1 MPATKTALIIG
12 ASRGLGLGL
21 VKRLTEQGWE
31 VTATIRDQHN
41 ANAEE
46 LKAVP
51 GVHIQTLDMDEQSS
65 LEVLTHNLKGQV
77 YDLLFVNAGIMG
89 PTHPNPTDATAGE
102 LGQLF
107 LTNAVAPIRLAKRFV
122 DQIRPNTGIIAFMS
136 SVLGS
141 VTMPDAPEMA
151 LYKASKAALNS
162 MTNTFVTQLGDNKP
176 TVLSMH
182 PGWVRTAMGGEG
194 ADIDVETSVRG
205 MVEQLE
211 QFAGEGGHHFVN
223 YKGET
228 IPW

>member
-1 MPATKTALIIG
+1 MSTPKTALIIG

-21 VKRLTEQGWE
+21 VKRLTELGWE
-31 VTATIRDQHN
+31 VTATVRDAQ
-41 ANAEE
+41 
-46 LKAVP
+46 KA
-51 GVHIQTLDMDEQSS
+51 DEIKAQ
-65 LEVLTHNLKGQV
+65 
-77 YDLLFVNAGIMG
+77 YDLLFVNAGVMG
-89 PTHPNPTDATAGE
+89 PMHPNPTDATAGE

-122 DQIRPNTGIIAFMS
+122 DQIRPETGVIAFMS

-162 MTNTFVTQLGDNKP
+162 MTHTFVTQLADNKP
-176 TVLSMH
+176 TVVSMH

-205 MVEQLE
+205 IVEQLE
-211 QFAGEGGHHFVN
+211 RFAGKGGHHFVN

>member
-1 MPATKTALIIG
+1 MSSKKTALVIG

-21 VKRLTEQGWE
+21 VKRLSEQGWE
-31 VTATIRDQHN
+31 VTATVRDLQK
-41 ANAEE
+41 AEE

-51 GVHIQTLDMDEQSS
+51 GVHIQTVDMDEQSS

-77 YDLLFVNAGIMG
+77 FDLLFVNAGVAG
-89 PTHPNPTDATAGE
+89 PTNHANPTDATAGE

-107 LTNAVAPIRLAKRFV
+107 LTNAVAPIRLARRFV
-122 DQIRPNTGIIAFMS
+122 DQIRPENGVIAFMS

-176 TVLSMH
+176 TVISMH
-182 PGWVRTAMGGEG
+182 PGWVRTDMGGTG
-194 ADIDVETSVRG
+194 ADIDVDTSVRG
-205 MVEQLE
+205 IVEQLE
-211 QFAGEGGHHFVN
+211 RLAGQGGHHFVN

>member
-1 MPATKTALIIG
+1 MSTPKTALIIG

-21 VKRLTEQGWE
+21 VKRLTELGWE
-31 VTATIRDQHN
+31 VTATVRDAQK
-41 ANAEE
+41 ADE
-46 LKAVP
+46 LKALPNVQL
-51 GVHIQTLDMDEQSS
+51 QTLDIDEQSS
-65 LEVLTHNLKGQV
+65 LEVLTHNLKGQT
-77 YDLLFVNAGIMG
+77 YDLLFVNAGVMG
-89 PTHPNPTDATAGE
+89 PLHPNATDATAGE

-122 DQIRPNTGIIAFMS
+122 DQIRPETGVIAFMS

-162 MTNTFVTQLGDNKP
+162 MTNTFVTQLGENKP

-205 MVEQLE
+205 IVEQLE
-211 QFAGEGGHHFVN
+211 RFAGKGGHHFVN

>member
-1 MPATKTALIIG
+1 MPTPKTALIIG

-21 VKRLTEQGWE
+21 VKRLTELGWE
-31 VTATIRDQHN
+31 VTATVRDPQK
-41 ANAEE
+41 ADE
-46 LKAVP
+46 LKALPNVQL
-51 GVHIQTLDMDEQSS
+51 QTLDIDEQSS
-65 LEVLTHNLKGQV
+65 LEVLTHNLKGQA
-77 YDLLFVNAGIMG
+77 YDLLFVNAGVMG
-89 PTHPNPTDATAGE
+89 PMHPNPTDVTAGE

-122 DQIRPNTGIIAFMS
+122 DQLRPETGVIAFMS

-162 MTNTFVTQLGDNKP
+162 MTNTFVTQLGESKP

-205 MVEQLE
+205 IVEQLE
-211 QFAGEGGHHFVN
+211 RFAGKGGHHFVN

>member
-1 MPATKTALIIG
+1 MSAKKTALIIG

-21 VKRLTEQGWE
+21 VQRLTEQGWD
-31 VTATIRDQHN
+31 VTATVRDAHK
-41 ANAEE
+41 ADD

-51 GVHIQTLDMDEQSS
+51 GVHIQTLDLDEQSS

-89 PTHPNPTDATAGE
+89 PLHNSPTDATAGE

-122 DQIRPNTGIIAFMS
+122 DQIRPGTGIIAFMS

-141 VTMPDAPEMA
+141 VAMPDAPEMA

-162 MTNTFVTQLGDNKP
+162 MTNTFVTQLSEPKP
-176 TVLSMH
+176 TVLSVH

-205 MVEQLE
+205 IVEQLE
-211 QFAGEGGHHFVN
+211 RFAGKGGHHFVN

>member
-1 MPATKTALIIG
+1 MSANKTALVIG

-21 VKRLTEQGWE
+21 VQRLTEQGWT
-31 VTATIRDQHN
+31 VTATVRDQSK
-41 ANAEE
+41 ADE

-51 GVHIQTLDMDEQSS
+51 GIHIQTLDMDEQSS

-77 YDLLFVNAGIMG
+77 FDLLFVNAGVMG
-89 PTHPNPTDATAGE
+89 PLHANPTDASAGE

-122 DQIRPNTGIIAFMS
+122 DQVRPETGVIAFMS

-141 VTMPDAPEMA
+141 ITMPDAPEMA

-162 MTNTFVTQLGDNKP
+162 MTNTFVTQLGDHKP
-176 TVLSMH
+176 TVLSLH

-205 MVEQLE
+205 LVEQVDR
-211 QFAGEGGHHFVN
+211 FTGKGGHHFVN

>member
-1 MPATKTALIIG
+1 MPANKTALIIG

-21 VKRLTEQGWE
+21 VQRLTELGWD
-31 VTATIRDQHN
+31 VTATVRDAHK
-41 ANAEE
+41 ADD

-51 GVHIQTLDMDEQSS
+51 GVHIQTLDLDEQSS
-65 LEVLTHNLKGQV
+65 LEVLALNLRDQV

-89 PTHPNPTDATAGE
+89 PLHDNPTDATAGE

-122 DQIRPNTGIIAFMS
+122 GQIRPGTGVIAFMS

-162 MTNTFVTQLGDNKP
+162 MTNTFVSQLGDNKP

-182 PGWVRTAMGGEG
+182 PGWVRTAMGGDG
-194 ADIDVETSVRG
+194 ADIDVQTSVRG
-205 MVEQLE
+205 IVEQLE
-211 QFAGEGGHHFVN
+211 RFAGEGGHHFVN

>member
-1 MPATKTALIIG
+1 MSANKTALIIG

-21 VKRLTEQGWE
+21 AKRLSDLGWS
-31 VTATIRDQHN
+31 VTATVRDQHK
-41 ANAEE
+41 AEE
-46 LKAVP
+46 LHAIS
-51 GVHIQTLDMDEQSS
+51 GVQIQTLDLDEQSS

-77 YDLLFVNAGIMG
+77 YDVLFVNAGIMG
-89 PTHPNPTDATAGE
+89 PLHANPADATAGE

-122 DQIRPNTGIIAFMS
+122 AQIRPETGVIAFMS
-136 SVLGS
+136 SGLGS
-141 VTMPDAPEMA
+141 ITAPDAPEMA

-162 MTNTFVTQLGDNKP
+162 MASTFTGQLDDKKT

-194 ADIDVETSVRG
+194 ADIDVETSARG

-211 QFAGEGGHHFVN
+211 RFAGEGGHHFVN

-228 IPW
+228 LPW

>member
-1 MPATKTALIIG
+1 MPANKTALIIG

-21 VKRLTEQGWE
+21 VKRLTELGWE
-31 VTATIRDQHN
+31 VTATVRDPHHSD
-41 ANAEE
+41 E
-46 LKAVP
+46 LKAVR

-77 YDLLFVNAGIMG
+77 YDVLFVNAGIMG
-89 PTHPNPTDATAGE
+89 AKHDNPTDATAGE

-122 DQIRPNTGIIAFMS
+122 NQIRPNTGIIAFMS

-141 VTMPDAPEMA
+141 VTMPDAPDMA

-162 MTNTFVTQLGDNKP
+162 MTNSFFTQLGDNKP

-194 ADIDVETSVRG
+194 ADIDVDTSVRG
-205 MVEQLE
+205 LVEQLE
-211 QFAGEGGHHFVN
+211 RFAGEGGHHFVN

>member
-1 MPATKTALIIG
+1 MPANKTALIIG

-21 VKRLTEQGWE
+21 VQRLTEKGWE
-31 VTATIRDQHN
+31 VTATVRDQNN
-41 ANAEE
+41 ADE
-46 LKAVP
+46 LKAIA

-65 LEVLTHNLKGQV
+65 LEVLALNLKDRV

-89 PTHPNPTDATAGE
+89 PLHNNPTDATAGE

-122 DQIRPNTGIIAFMS
+122 SQIRPETGVIAFMS

-141 VTMPDAPEMA
+141 ITMPDAPEMA

-162 MTNTFVTQLGDNKP
+162 MTNTFVSQLGDSKP
-176 TVLSMH
+176 TVLSVH
-182 PGWVRTAMGGEG
+182 PGWVRTSMGGEG
-194 ADIDVETSVRG
+194 ADIDVKTSVSG
-205 MVEQLE
+205 IVEQLE
-211 QFAGEGGHHFVN
+211 RFAGDGGHHFVN

>member
-1 MPATKTALIIG
+1 MSTPKTALIIG

-21 VKRLTEQGWE
+21 VKRLTELGWE
-31 VTATIRDQHN
+31 VTATVRDAQK
-41 ANAEE
+41 ADE
-46 LKAVP
+46 LKALPNVQL
-51 GVHIQTLDMDEQSS
+51 QTLDIDEQSS
-65 LEVLTHNLKGQV
+65 LEVLTHNLKDQT
-77 YDLLFVNAGIMG
+77 YDLLFVNAGVMG
-89 PTHPNPTDATAGE
+89 PMHANPTDATAGE

-122 DQIRPNTGIIAFMS
+122 DQIRPGTGVIAFMS

-162 MTNTFVTQLGDNKP
+162 MTNTFVTQLSENKP

-205 MVEQLE
+205 IVEQLE
-211 QFAGEGGHHFVN
+211 RFAGKGGHHFVN

>member
-1 MPATKTALIIG
+1 MSAKKTALVIG

-31 VTATIRDQHN
+31 VTATVRDQHK
-41 ANAEE
+41 ADD

-77 YDLLFVNAGIMG
+77 YDLLFVNAGIKG
-89 PTHPNPTDATAGE
+89 PTHDNPADATAGE

-122 DQIRPNTGIIAFMS
+122 DQIRPGTGVIAFMS

-141 VTMPDAPEMA
+141 ITSPDGADMA

-162 MTNTFVTQLGDNKP
+162 MTNTFFTQLDENKP
-176 TVLSMH
+176 TVISMH
-182 PGWVRTAMGGEG
+182 PGWVKTDMGGED
-194 ADIDVETSVRG
+194 AAIDVPTSATG
-205 MVEQLE
+205 MVEQVE
-211 QFAGEGGHHFVN
+211 RFAGKGGHHFVN

-228 IPW
+228 IAW

>member
-1 MPATKTALIIG
+1 MPANKTALIIG

-21 VKRLTEQGWE
+21 VQRLTEKGWE
-31 VTATIRDQHN
+31 VTATVRDQNN
-41 ANAEE
+41 ADE
-46 LKAVP
+46 LKAIA

-65 LEVLTHNLKGQV
+65 LEVLALNLKDRV

-89 PTHPNPTDATAGE
+89 PLHTNPTDATAGE

-122 DQIRPNTGIIAFMS
+122 NQIRPETGVIAFMS

-141 VTMPDAPEMA
+141 ITMPDAPEMA

-162 MTNTFVTQLGDNKP
+162 MTNTFVSQLGDSKP
-176 TVLSMH
+176 TVLSVH
-182 PGWVRTAMGGEG
+182 PGWVRTSMGGEG
-194 ADIDVETSVRG
+194 ADIDVKTSVSG
-205 MVEQLE
+205 IVEQLE
-211 QFAGEGGHHFVN
+211 RFAGDGGHHFVN

>member
-1 MPATKTALIIG
+1 MSANKTALIIG

-21 VKRLTEQGWE
+21 VKRLTEKGWE
-31 VTATIRDQHN
+31 VTATVRDMHK
-41 ANAEE
+41 ADD
-46 LKAVP
+46 LKAI
-51 GVHIQTLDMDEQSS
+51 GVHLQTLDMDEQSS
-65 LEVLTHNLKGQV
+65 LEVLTHNLKGKV

-89 PTHPNPTDATAGE
+89 PLHPNPTDATAGE

-122 DQIRPNTGIIAFMS
+122 DQIRPNTGVIAFMS
-136 SVLGS
+136 SGLGS
-141 VTMPDAPEMA
+141 VTAPDAPEMA

-182 PGWVRTAMGGEG
+182 PGWVRTAMGGES
-194 ADIDVETSVRG
+194 ADIDVETSARG

-211 QFAGEGGHHFVN
+211 RFAGEGGHHFVN